1 MEQVESNIVQE
12 NAQDQT
18 VESSDIQADIFEQV
32 FNPTGQDPFAAQA
45 SSEEV
50 IQEEAAPVESQP
62 VSTPDTIEAK
72 EDDSQ
77 FQYWQSQADKTK
89 AEMEAL
95 KAEME
100 ALKSQSAQ
108 PQKETSEPKLVKP
121 SKPVKPADYDY
132 SEALADPDSSSAK
145 YLASK
150 EDYLEQM
157 SDFILKK
164 DEIRE
169 QQMTKAQ
176 EEQLARQQHQDTLT
190 QLQTKYNYSP
200 EQANDFVS
208 QMSSPESL
216 SLDNLVKLHQL
227 NQGNAPQITEQVS
240 PEAQQKQQLMK
251 QRQEKL
257 SIPKPIGVQQGQ
269 SVQSPSKN
277 VEDKMMDAMLGDFNK
292 RNIF

>member
-18 VESSDIQADIFEQV
+18 VESSDIQTDIFEQV
-32 FNPTGQDPFAAQA
+32 FNPKGQDPFAAQA

-50 IQEEAAPVESQP
+50 IQEEAAFVESEP

-77 FQYWQSQADKTK
+77 FNYWQSQADKTK

-100 ALKSQSAQ
+100 ALKSQAAQ
-108 PQKETSEPKLVKP
+108 PKQEISEPKLVKP
-121 SKPVKPADYDY
+121 TKPVKPVDYDY
-132 SEALADPDSSSAK
+132 SEALADPESASAK

-157 SDFILKK
+157 SDYILKK
-164 DEIRE
+164 DELRE
-169 QQMTKAQ
+169 EQMTKAQ
-176 EEQLARQQHQDTLT
+176 QEQLARQQHQETLSE
-190 QLQTKYNYSP
+190 LQMKFNYTP
-200 EQANDFVS
+200 EQANDFVKT
-208 QMSSPESL
+208 MSSPESL

-227 NQGNAPQITEQVS
+227 NQGNGPQITEQVS
-240 PEAQQKQQLMK
+240 QEAQQKQQLMN

-277 VEDKMMDAMLGDFNK
+277 VEDKMMDAMLSDFNK

>member
-32 FNPTGQDPFAAQA
+32 FNPRGQDPFAAQA

-108 PQKETSEPKLVKP
+108 PQQETSEPKLVKP

-145 YLASK
+145 FLAAK

-227 NQGNAPQITEQVS
+227 NQGNGPQITEQVS
-240 PEAQQKQQLMK
+240 QQAQQKQQLMK

>member
-18 VESSDIQADIFEQV
+18 VESSDIQTDIFEQV
-32 FNPTGQDPFAAQA
+32 FNPKGQDPFAAQA

-50 IQEEAAPVESQP
+50 IQEEAAFVESEP

-77 FQYWQSQADKTK
+77 FNYWQSQADKTK

-100 ALKSQSAQ
+100 ALKSQAAQ
-108 PQKETSEPKLVKP
+108 PKQEISEPKLVKP
-121 SKPVKPADYDY
+121 TKPVKPVDYDY
-132 SEALADPDSSSAK
+132 SEALADPESASAK

-157 SDFILKK
+157 SDYILKK
-164 DEIRE
+164 DELRE
-169 QQMTKAQ
+169 EQMTKAQ
-176 EEQLARQQHQDTLT
+176 QEQLARQQHQETLSE
-190 QLQTKYNYSP
+190 LQTKFNYTP
-200 EQANDFVS
+200 EQANDFVKT
-208 QMSSPESL
+208 MSSPESL

-227 NQGNAPQITEQVS
+227 NQGNGPQITEQVS
-240 PEAQQKQQLMK
+240 QEAQQKQQLMN
-251 QRQEKL
+251 QRQEKTRKTL
-257 SIPKPIGVQQGQ
+257 HPKTDRGAARSECTVA
-269 SVQSPSKN
+269 K
-277 VEDKMMDAMLGDFNK
+277 
-292 RNIF
+292 

>member
-32 FNPTGQDPFAAQA
+32 FNPKGQDPFAAQA

-50 IQEEAAPVESQP
+50 IQEEAAFVGSEP

-77 FQYWQSQADKTK
+77 FNYWQSQADKTK

-108 PQKETSEPKLVKP
+108 PKQEISEPKLVKP
-121 SKPVKPADYDY
+121 TKPVKPGDYDY
-132 SEALADPDSSSAK
+132 SEALADPESASAK

-157 SDFILKK
+157 SDYVLKK
-164 DEIRE
+164 DELRE
-169 QQMTKAQ
+169 EQMTKAQ
-176 EEQLARQQHQDTLT
+176 QEQLARQQHQETLNE
-190 QLQTKYNYSP
+190 LQMKFNYTP
-200 EQANDFVS
+200 EQANDFVKT
-208 QMSSPESL
+208 MSSPESL

-227 NQGNAPQITEQVS
+227 NQGNGPQITEQVS
-240 PEAQQKQQLMK
+240 QEAQQKQQLMN

-277 VEDKMMDAMLGDFNK
+277 VEDKMMDAMLSDYNK

>member
-32 FNPTGQDPFAAQA
+32 FNPRGQDPFAAQA

-108 PQKETSEPKLVKP
+108 PQQETSEPKLVKP

-227 NQGNAPQITEQVS
+227 NQGNGPQITEQVS
-240 PEAQQKQQLMK
+240 QQAQQKQQLMK

>member
-12 NAQDQT
+12 NSQDQT

-32 FNPTGQDPFAAQA
+32 FNPSGQDPFAVEA

-50 IQEEAAPVESQP
+50 IQQDVNPTIESEP
-62 VSTPDTIEAK
+62 VSTPDTIKAK

-77 FQYWQSQADKTK
+77 FNYWQSQADKTK
-89 AEMEAL
+89 AEMEAMR
-95 KAEME
+95 AELN
-100 ALKSQSAQ
+100 ALKSQTAVK
-108 PQKETSEPKLVKP
+108 KETDEPKLVKP
-121 SKPVKPADYDY
+121 TKPVKPTDYDY

-164 DEIRE
+164 DELRE
-169 QQMTKAQ
+169 EQMNAAQ
-176 EEQLARQQHQDTLT
+176 KEQLARQQHQDTLNE
-190 QLQTKYNYSP
+190 LQIKYNYTP
-200 EQANDFVS
+200 EQAQDFVTK
-208 QMSSPESL
+208 MSSPDSM

-227 NQGNAPQITEQVS
+227 TQGVAPQQTEQIS
-240 PEAQQKQQLMK
+240 EEAQQKQQLMN

-277 VEDKMMDAMLGDFNK
+277 VEDKMMDAMLSDFNK

>member
-32 FNPTGQDPFAAQA
+32 FNPRGKDPFAAQA

-50 IQEEAAPVESQP
+50 IQEEAAHVESQP

-108 PQKETSEPKLVKP
+108 PQQETSEPKLVKP

-227 NQGNAPQITEQVS
+227 NQGNGPQITEQVS
-240 PEAQQKQQLMK
+240 QQAQQKQQLMK

>member
-62 VSTPDTIEAK
+62 ASTPDTIEAK

-108 PQKETSEPKLVKP
+108 PQQETSEPKLVKP
-121 SKPVKPADYDY
+121 TKPVKPADYDY

-145 YLASK
+145 FLASK

>member
-18 VESSDIQADIFEQV
+18 VESSDIQTDIFEQV
-32 FNPTGQDPFAAQA
+32 FNPKGQDPFAAQA

-50 IQEEAAPVESQP
+50 IQEEAAFVESEP

-77 FQYWQSQADKTK
+77 FNYWQSQADKTK

-100 ALKSQSAQ
+100 ALKSQAAQ
-108 PQKETSEPKLVKP
+108 PKQEISEPKLVKP
-121 SKPVKPADYDY
+121 TKPVKPVDYDY
-132 SEALADPDSSSAK
+132 SEALADPESASAK

-157 SDFILKK
+157 SDYILKK
-164 DEIRE
+164 DELRE
-169 QQMTKAQ
+169 EQMTKAQ
-176 EEQLARQQHQDTLT
+176 QEQLARQQHQETLSE
-190 QLQTKYNYSP
+190 LQTKFNYTP
-200 EQANDFVS
+200 EQANDFVKT
-208 QMSSPESL
+208 MSSPESL

-227 NQGNAPQITEQVS
+227 NQGNGPQITEQVS
-240 PEAQQKQQLMK
+240 QEAQQKQQLMN

-277 VEDKMMDAMLGDFNK
+277 VEDKMMDAMLTDWNK